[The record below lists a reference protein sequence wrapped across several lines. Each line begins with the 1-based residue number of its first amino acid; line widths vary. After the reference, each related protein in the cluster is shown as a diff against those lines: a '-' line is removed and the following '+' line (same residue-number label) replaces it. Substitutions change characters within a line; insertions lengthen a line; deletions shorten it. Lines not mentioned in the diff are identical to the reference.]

1 MQLFFNLGVIGLSLI
16 ILGKLELKEDLEKKN
31 KHNFKI
37 KIIDKF
43 ISYTESYEFAKINL
57 KYGMLLLIIGIIGF
71 VFYNTLGLTMVGAMV
86 LSLGFYIIN
95 TFIAGYKY
103 FKNFK

>member
-1 MQLFFNLGVIGLSLI
+1 MQLFFNLGFIGLSLI

-57 KYGMLLLIIGIIGF
+57 KYGMLLLITGTIGF
-71 VFYNTLGLTMVGAMV
+71 VFYNTLGLPMVGAMV
-86 LSLGFYIIN
+86 LSLGFY
-95 TFIAGYKY
+95 TYKY
-103 FKNFK
+103 IYNWI